1 MRGAI
6 QPTNRSEGMVSKIHG
21 LVTAKVKDRNS
32 LGQVLLTYPWLTATN
47 TDSGQSSSTGNN
59 TGYWAP
65 VATMMGGNSRG
76 SWFMPE
82 KDDDVLVAFDH
93 GDFDHPYV
101 VGFLWNGKSKPP
113 SLDPDADADPQRR
126 ILRSVNGHMIE
137 IYDPDVGSDGEKG
150 YIRLRDAYGS
160 EIVMQN
166 SAITIH
172 AVGSLRI
179 DADDITIAG
188 RWVDPGATS
197 NI

>member
-1 MRGAI
+1 
-6 QPTNRSEGMVSKIHG
+6 VSTING

-32 LGQVLLTYPWLTATN
+32 LGQVLVTYPWLTGKS
-47 TDSGQSSSTGNN
+47 D
-59 TGYWAP
+59 GYWAP
-65 VATMMGGNSRG
+65 VATMMGGNARG

-82 KDDDVLVAFDH
+82 KGDDVLVAFEH

-113 SLDPDADADPQRR
+113 SLDPSVDADPQRR

-137 IYDPDVGSDGEKG
+137 IYDPDEGPDGDKG
-150 YIRLRDAYGS
+150 YIRFRDAYGS

-166 SAITIH
+166 SEIRITAVGALTLEGSHITIN
-172 AVGSLRI
+172 
-179 DADDITIAG
+179 G
-188 RWVDPGATS
+188 RWVPPIST

>member
-1 MRGAI
+1 
-6 QPTNRSEGMVSKIHG
+6 VSKIHG

-32 LGQVLLTYPWLTATN
+32 LGQVLVVYPWL
-47 TDSGQSSSTGNN
+47 TGNN

-82 KDDDVLVAFDH
+82 KEDDVLVAFDH

-101 VGFLWNGKSKPP
+101 VGFLWNGQNKPP
-113 SLDPDADADPQRR
+113 ALDPATDADPQRR

-137 IYDPDVGSDGEKG
+137 IYDPDVGSDGDKG
-150 YIRLRDAYGS
+150 YIRFRDAYGS

-166 SAITIH
+166 SEVRIH
-172 AVGSLRI
+172 AVGSLTIEGANIR
-179 DADDITIAG
+179 IAG

>member
-1 MRGAI
+1 M
-6 QPTNRSEGMVSKIHG
+6 SKIHG

-32 LGQVLLTYPWLTATN
+32 LGQVMLTYPWLTGKN
-47 TDSGQSSSTGNN
+47 D
-59 TGYWAP
+59 GYWAP

-82 KDDDVLVAFDH
+82 KGDDVLVAFDH

-101 VGFLWNGKSKPP
+101 VGFLWNGQNKPP
-113 SLDPDADADPQRR
+113 RLDPGEDADPQRR

-137 IYDPDVGSDGEKG
+137 IYDPDVGVDGDKG
-150 YIRLRDAYGS
+150 YIRFRDAYGS

-166 SAITIH
+166 SEVRITAAGSLTIEASNITIN
-172 AVGSLRI
+172 
-179 DADDITIAG
+179 G
-188 RWVDPGATS
+188 RWVATVPS

>member
-1 MRGAI
+1 
-6 QPTNRSEGMVSKIHG
+6 VSKIHG

-32 LGQVLLTYPWLTATN
+32 LGQVMLTYPWLTGKN
-47 TDSGQSSSTGNN
+47 D
-59 TGYWAP
+59 GYWAP

-82 KDDDVLVAFDH
+82 KGDDVLVAFDH

-101 VGFLWNGKSKPP
+101 VGFLWNGQNKPP
-113 SLDPDADADPQRR
+113 RLDPGEDADPQRR

-137 IYDPDVGSDGEKG
+137 IYDPDVGVDGDKG
-150 YIRLRDAYGS
+150 YIRFRDAYGS

-166 SAITIH
+166 SEVRITAAGSLTIEASNITIN
-172 AVGSLRI
+172 
-179 DADDITIAG
+179 G
-188 RWVDPGATS
+188 RWVATVPS